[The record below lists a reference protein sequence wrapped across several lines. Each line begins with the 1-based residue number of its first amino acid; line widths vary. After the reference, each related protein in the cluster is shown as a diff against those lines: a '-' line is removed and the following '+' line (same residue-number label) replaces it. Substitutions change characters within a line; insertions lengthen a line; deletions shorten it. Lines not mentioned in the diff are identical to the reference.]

1 MKIVI
6 IGAGA
11 SGLFAGG
18 ILSQRHEVTI
28 FDKNEKCGKKL
39 YITGKGRC
47 NLTNNC
53 SQEQFLS
60 NTVNGNKF
68 MFSSIHQLSPQNI
81 IDFFEQLGLKT
92 KTERGG
98 RVFPISDKSSDV
110 IKILQKFGGKCQI
123 KLNEEVL
130 DFCFVV
136 SENLFKILTS
146 KAVYYFDRV
155 IVATGG
161 QTYSS
166 TGSSGDGYKFAK
178 AFGHKIMPIKPALVP
193 IELGDKFIKQ
203 LQGVTL
209 KNVSLNAIADG
220 KKLSFFGEMLFTNRG
235 ISGPIALTMSS
246 FINRAENIELA
257 IDFKP
262 ALTKEILE
270 KRVLKDIQNTS
281 NKTMANFV
289 SLYLPRSV
297 GEVLL
302 QRLKIDSHQKVNEFT
317 SNERKD
323 FIALIKNFT
332 LNFKRLYPL
341 ESGIVTSG
349 GVELDQINPKT
360 MESKLQKGLYFIGEV
375 LAVDCLTGGYNLT
388 SAFATAYS
396 CAVNLN

>member
-1 MKIVI
+1 MKIAI

-60 NTVNGNKF
+60 NTVNGSKF

-110 IKILQKFGGKCQI
+110 IKILQKFCGKCQI

-220 KKLSFFGEMLFTNRG
+220 KKLSFFGEMLFTDRG

>member
-1 MKIVI
+1 MKIAI

-60 NTVNGNKF
+60 NTVNGSKF

-110 IKILQKFGGKCQI
+110 IKILQKFCGKCQI

-220 KKLSFFGEMLFTNRG
+220 KKLSFFGEMLFTDRG

-262 ALTKEILE
+262 ALTKEMLE

-297 GEVLL
+297 SEVLL

>member
-1 MKIVI
+1 MKIAI

-68 MFSSIHQLSPQNI
+68 MFSSIHQLTPQNI

-110 IKILQKFGGKCQI
+110 IKILQKFCGKCQI

-161 QTYSS
+161 KTYSS

-220 KKLSFFGEMLFTNRG
+220 KKLSFFGEMLFTDRG

-262 ALTKEILE
+262 TLTKEMLE
-270 KRVLKDIQNTS
+270 KRVLKDIQSTS

>member
-1 MKIVI
+1 MKIAI

-60 NTVNGNKF
+60 NTVNGSKF

-110 IKILQKFGGKCQI
+110 IKILQKFCGKCQI

-302 QRLKIDSHQKVNEFT
+302 QRLKTDSHQKVNEFT

>member
-1 MKIVI
+1 MKIAI

-68 MFSSIHQLSPQNI
+68 MFSSIHQLTPQNI

-110 IKILQKFGGKCQI
+110 IKILQKFCGKCQI

-161 QTYSS
+161 KTYSS

-262 ALTKEILE
+262 ALTKEMLE

>member
-1 MKIVI
+1 MKIAI

-110 IKILQKFGGKCQI
+110 IKILQKFCGKCQI

-220 KKLSFFGEMLFTNRG
+220 KKLSFFGEMLFTDRG

-297 GEVLL
+297 SEVLL

>member
-1 MKIVI
+1 MKIAI

-60 NTVNGNKF
+60 NTVNGSKF

-110 IKILQKFGGKCQI
+110 IKILQKFCGKCQI

-146 KAVYYFDRV
+146 KAVYYFARV

-262 ALTKEILE
+262 ALTKEMLE

>member
-1 MKIVI
+1 MKIAI

-60 NTVNGNKF
+60 NTVNGSKF

-110 IKILQKFGGKCQI
+110 IKILQKFCGKCQI

-220 KKLSFFGEMLFTNRG
+220 KKLSFFGEMLFTDRG

-262 ALTKEILE
+262 ALTKEMHE
-270 KRVLKDIQNTS
+270 KRVLNDIQNTS

>member
-1 MKIVI
+1 MKIAI

-60 NTVNGNKF
+60 NTVNGSKF
-68 MFSSIHQLSPQNI
+68 MFSSIRQLSPQNI

-110 IKILQKFGGKCQI
+110 IKILQKFCGKCQI

-220 KKLSFFGEMLFTNRG
+220 KKLSFFGEMLFTDRG

-262 ALTKEILE
+262 ALTKEMLE

>member
-1 MKIVI
+1 MKIAI

-60 NTVNGNKF
+60 NTVNGSKF

-110 IKILQKFGGKCQI
+110 IKILQKFCGKCQI

-220 KKLSFFGEMLFTNRG
+220 KKLSFFGEMLFTDRG

-262 ALTKEILE
+262 ALTKEMLE

>member
-60 NTVNGNKF
+60 NTVNGSKF

-110 IKILQKFGGKCQI
+110 IKILQKFCGKCQI

-262 ALTKEILE
+262 ALTKEMLE

>member
-1 MKIVI
+1 MKIAI

-68 MFSSIHQLSPQNI
+68 MFSSIHQLTPQNI

-98 RVFPISDKSSDV
+98 RVFPISDKPSDV
-110 IKILQKFGGKCQI
+110 IKILQKFCGKCQI

-161 QTYSS
+161 KTYSS

-193 IELGDKFIKQ
+193 IELVDKFIKQ

-220 KKLSFFGEMLFTNRG
+220 KKLPFFVEMLFTDRG

-262 ALTKEILE
+262 TLTKEMLE
-270 KRVLKDIQNTS
+270 KRVLKDIQSTS

>member
-60 NTVNGNKF
+60 NTVNGSKF

-110 IKILQKFGGKCQI
+110 IKILQKFCGKCQI

>member
-1 MKIVI
+1 MKIAI

-68 MFSSIHQLSPQNI
+68 MFSSIHQLTPQNI

-110 IKILQKFGGKCQI
+110 IKILQKFCGKCQI

-161 QTYSS
+161 KTYSS

-178 AFGHKIMPIKPALVP
+178 AFEHKIMPIKPALVP

-302 QRLKIDSHQKVNEFT
+302 QRLKTDSHQKVNEFT

>member
-1 MKIVI
+1 MKIAI

-110 IKILQKFGGKCQI
+110 IRILQKIGGKCQI

-193 IELGDKFIKQ
+193 IELG
-203 LQGVTL
+203 
-209 KNVSLNAIADG
+209 AAC
-220 KKLSFFGEMLFTNRG
+220 
-235 ISGPIALTMSS
+235 
-246 FINRAENIELA
+246 
-257 IDFKP
+257 
-262 ALTKEILE
+262 
-270 KRVLKDIQNTS
+270 
-281 NKTMANFV
+281 
-289 SLYLPRSV
+289 
-297 GEVLL
+297 
-302 QRLKIDSHQKVNEFT
+302 
-317 SNERKD
+317 
-323 FIALIKNFT
+323 
-332 LNFKRLYPL
+332 
-341 ESGIVTSG
+341 
-349 GVELDQINPKT
+349 
-360 MESKLQKGLYFIGEV
+360 QKGF
-375 LAVDCLTGGYNLT
+375 LTR
-388 SAFATAYS
+388 
-396 CAVNLN
+396 

>member
-1 MKIVI
+1 MKIAI

-60 NTVNGNKF
+60 NTVNGSKF
-68 MFSSIHQLSPQNI
+68 MFSSIRQLSPQNI

-110 IKILQKFGGKCQI
+110 IKILQKFCGKCQI

>member
-1 MKIVI
+1 MKIAI

-110 IKILQKFGGKCQI
+110 IKILQKFCGKCQI

-220 KKLSFFGEMLFTNRG
+220 KKLSFFGEMLFTDRG

>member
-1 MKIVI
+1 MKIAI

-18 ILSQRHEVTI
+18 VLSEKHEVTI

-53 SQEQFLS
+53 SQEQFLAS
-60 NTVNGNKF
+60 TVNGSKF
-68 MFSSIHQLSPQNI
+68 MFSSIHQLSPQDI
-81 IDFFEQLGLKT
+81 IDFFEKHGLKT

-98 RVFPISDKSSDV
+98 RVFPASDKSSDV
-110 IKILQKFGGKCQI
+110 IKTLKKFCSNCQI
-123 KLNEEVL
+123 KLKEEVL
-130 DFCFVV
+130 DICFVA
-136 SENLFKILTS
+136 SENLFKILTEE
-146 KAVYYFDRV
+146 AVYYFDRV

-178 AFGHKIMPIKPALVP
+178 AFGHKIMPIQPGLVP

-203 LQGVTL
+203 IQGVTL
-209 KNVSLNAIADG
+209 KNVSLNAVADG
-220 KKLSFFGEMLFTNRG
+220 KKFSFFGEMLFTDRG

-246 FINRAENIELA
+246 FINRAKAIELA

-262 ALTKEILE
+262 ALTKEMLE
-270 KRVLKDIQNTS
+270 KRVLKDVQNNL
-281 NKTMANFV
+281 NKTMGNFV
-289 SLYLPRSV
+289 NLFLPRSV

-317 SNERKD
+317 AAERKD

-332 LNFKRLYPL
+332 LKFKSLYPL
-341 ESGIVTSG
+341 DSGIITSG
-349 GVELDQINPKT
+349 GVVLDQINPKT

-396 CAVNLN
+396 CAVNLK

>member
-1 MKIVI
+1 MKIAI

>member
-1 MKIVI
+1 MKIAI

-68 MFSSIHQLSPQNI
+68 MFSSIHQLTPQNI

-110 IKILQKFGGKCQI
+110 IKILQKFCGKCQI

-302 QRLKIDSHQKVNEFT
+302 QRLKTDSHQKVNEFT